1 MRTKRS
7 LVQIY
12 LLSLV
17 ALSAIPLA
25 IFGYIWIAKEYEGYT
40 EQSEAWRDTYV
51 ESRRE
56 LLRREV
62 GKAVEY
68 LDYRHKQLNRQLYN
82 DLRQQ
87 VAVGIT
93 LVEDT
98 RKEFVGESKAEQLT
112 RLRATM
118 ASLRFSDN
126 KGFFFLFDDQGR
138 ALLPPLDAAAE
149 KRMTESSMLTSFS
162 SQIRAA
168 LSDKKYDFLEY
179 RFTDRNSDVAPER
192 NFSFVYY
199 YKPLNIYMGASI
211 YQRDELNRLKSEVI
225 ERIAA
230 VPIDPDNSILFVV
243 DKDGRQLV
251 NAYDPSN
258 VGSFMPDIVDVSARV
273 GGDEQSLFTE
283 LSWLDRDGQRKPVI
297 TYIRRFEPWGW
308 VLGSGVFLGELNV
321 KLADERTALQARVK
335 EHIVFIVVI
344 AFVLMIFSTIAARW
358 LARRSAAGFHIFQQ
372 FFADASKRSTAIEVA
387 RLPFAEFQRLAEDAN
402 YMVEQRTE
410 TERALKLS
418 ERGFQLA
425 LDAAQNHLWDLD
437 LQTGLV
443 TVGESFFRLLG
454 YDAPVKPY
462 PVGAF
467 KNIAYGDDLQIIAS
481 AVDSW
486 LGLATGNSV
495 EFRVKDRAG
504 NFRWI
509 YSRGDVVESDENDQP
524 IRAMG
529 IMTDVTDRKRIEQE
543 LVNARIAAE
552 DALHAKSQFLSSVSH
567 ELRTP
572 LNGVLGYTQLLQRDT
587 GIPVGSQE
595 YLRAIESCGKHLLML
610 INDVLDLAKIE
621 SGNID
626 IVCRPNKLDD
636 IVSNVSDIVA
646 NRAKS
651 KSLEFVVDLAP
662 DLPVQVQVDEVKL
675 RQVLVNLLDNAVKF
689 TSSGKVVLKLH
700 AAIETKQLM
709 FSVTDSGI
717 GIPQQKLRDVF
728 EPFRQVNP
736 QDGKGTGLGLS
747 ICRRLVEAMG
757 GNLNV
762 SSEFGQG
769 SCFYFDVPLLEIGAS
784 EYINDLAT
792 EAADLSPKLLAE
804 MTQNPAII
812 VADDVAVNRHIL
824 LSILEDVTTDV
835 REAVNGLEVIEHLK
849 ERTAQLVLMDLRMP
863 EMDGM
868 EATRVIKQEM
878 GMKGVAIIIASAT
891 TDEEMMEE
899 AVQVGC
905 DGFLPKPISIGDLL
919 KVVASTCGGQAQN
932 TVAIPLQVAANVVP
946 LSDFVLPKAQD
957 LQELS
962 AAVDLGDVTRL
973 RELLQQLRKLSPE
986 CDGFID
992 EAEEYLGEFDF
1003 DKMARLL
1010 VQASQ
1015 EASVNNG

>member
-149 KRMTESSMLTSFS
+149 QRMTESSMLTSFS

-211 YQRDELNRLKSEVI
+211 YLRDELNRLKNEVI

-258 VGSFMPDIVDVSARV
+258 VGSFMPNIVDVSARV

-372 FFADASKRSTAIEVA
+372 FFADASKSSTAIEVA

-504 NFRWI
+504 NSRWI

-524 IRAMG
+524 VRAMG

-587 GIPVGSQE
+587 GIPLGSQE

-626 IVCRPNKLDD
+626 IVCRPNKLGD

-700 AAIETKQLM
+700 AAIETTQLM

-717 GIPQQKLRDVF
+717 GIPQEKLRDVF

-762 SSEFGQG
+762 SSEFGKG

-784 EYINDLAT
+784 EYINELAT
-792 EAADLSPKLLAE
+792 EAADLSPKLLAT
-804 MTQNPAII
+804 TQNPAII
-812 VADDVAVNRHIL
+812 IADDVAVNRHIL